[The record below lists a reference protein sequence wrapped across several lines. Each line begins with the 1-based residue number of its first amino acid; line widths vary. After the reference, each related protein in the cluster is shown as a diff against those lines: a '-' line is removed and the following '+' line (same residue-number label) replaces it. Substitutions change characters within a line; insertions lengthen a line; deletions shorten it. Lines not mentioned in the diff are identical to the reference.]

1 MEYCAP
7 NMLHYFF
14 QRVKGTILTRREA
27 REYVFA
33 LLFETEFRTDE
44 TVQEIFATS
53 VENREIPEDEFIRV
67 AYFTI
72 AENRERIDGVIG
84 DHAHGWKTS
93 RLTRVSRSILRLCVY
108 EMLYMPDVPYT
119 VSINEAIEIAKKYDE
134 EKARPFINGVL
145 NSVKT
150 ALENGALTTNE
161 A

>member
-1 MEYCAP
+1 M
-7 NMLHYFF
+7 
-14 QRVKGTILTRREA
+14 TRREA

-44 TVQEIFATS
+44 TVEEIFATS
-53 VENREIPEDEFIRV
+53 VENREIPEDVFVRE

-72 AENRERIDGVIG
+72 HQNREHIDDVIG
-84 DHAHGWKTS
+84 QHANGWKTS
-93 RLTRVSRSILRLCVY
+93 RMTRVSRSILRLCVY
-108 EMLYMPDVPYT
+108 EMLYQKDIPYS

-145 NSVKT
+145 NSVKVW
-150 ALENGALTTNE
+150 LESAEHTKDE